1 MSHTDEE
8 LIILLK
14 ENDPRGY
21 EILVEE
27 YADLVFRAA
36 YRVVQNEQDA
46 EDIMQETFLSVYKNI
61 GKFRGDSKFSSW
73 LYRIASNAALDLL
86 RAKGRKEGKDTA
98 FDDMTEIEDEEYNPA
113 DEEALHPED
122 ELLQNESLE
131 RVREALAEMPA
142 KLRVAYLLY
151 MVDGLSFQEVA
162 EKLEI
167 KLSAAKVRVH
177 RARKF
182 LKEYFVENKAQ
193 EG

>member
-1 MSHTDEE
+1 MTYTEKE

-14 ENDPRGY
+14 KNDPRGY

-27 YADLVFRAA
+27 YADLVFRVA
-36 YRVVQNEQDA
+36 YRIVQNEQDA
-46 EDIMQETFLSVYKNI
+46 EDVLQETFLSVYKKI

-73 LYRIASNAALDLL
+73 IYRIASNAALDLL
-86 RAKGRKEGKDTA
+86 RAKGRKEGKDTT
-98 FDDMTEIEDEEYNPA
+98 FDDMTEIEDEEYDPA
-113 DEEALHPED
+113 DEESLRPED

-131 RVREALAEMPA
+131 RIREALAEMPA

-151 MVDGLSFQEVA
+151 MVDGLSLQEVA